1 MQTGV
6 EGLNAQ
12 GVNNYME
19 ANKCYL
25 LPITSEMKLWI
36 SALCSALSKP
46 KQQFWVVVGCIDEST
61 YRKWPQCRSQCV
73 HDLCHSDMFV
83 IICQLSSK
91 AARDFEYVSSIC
103 PWDVFLI
110 S

>member
-25 LPITSEMKLWI
+25 LPITSEMKL
-36 SALCSALSKP
+36 
-46 KQQFWVVVGCIDEST
+46 
-61 YRKWPQCRSQCV
+61 
-73 HDLCHSDMFV
+73 
-83 IICQLSSK
+83 
-91 AARDFEYVSSIC
+91 
-103 PWDVFLI
+103 
-110 S
+110 